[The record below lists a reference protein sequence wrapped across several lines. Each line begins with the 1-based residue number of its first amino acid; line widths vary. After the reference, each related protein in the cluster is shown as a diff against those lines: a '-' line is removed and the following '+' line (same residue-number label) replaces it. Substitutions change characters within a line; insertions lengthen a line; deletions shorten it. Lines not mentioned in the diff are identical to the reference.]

1 MRICIVVG
9 TRPEIIKMSSIIR
22 LCEKENIDYYIVH
35 TGQHYSLSLDKIFF
49 DELNLPKPKYNL
61 EVGSATHSKQ
71 TASILN
77 RIDDV
82 LLADKPDI
90 ILVQGD
96 TNSVLAAALAGSKAK
111 IKVGHVEAGLRSFDW
126 NMPEEINRVVADHIS
141 NFLYAPTENSML
153 NLIREGIAEEKIIVT
168 GNTVTDALFENLI
181 IAREREKDKQKNFDN
196 YILATFHR
204 PENVDNKQK
213 LENIIN
219 ALKIVSDL
227 NHLSVIVPLHPRT
240 RKMISEFDIDITSN
254 SLKFIEPV
262 GYLDF
267 LLLESEAALILTDSG
282 GAQEE
287 ACILKVPCVT
297 LRENTER
304 PETIDIGANTLAG
317 TDLEVIIK
325 SSQEMIRKSRT
336 WDSPYGDGSAAEKII
351 NHVLRNI

>member
-1 MRICIVVG
+1 
-9 TRPEIIKMSSIIR
+9 
-22 LCEKENIDYYIVH
+22 
-35 TGQHYSLSLDKIFF
+35 
-49 DELNLPKPKYNL
+49 
-61 EVGSATHSKQ
+61 
-71 TASILN
+71 
-77 RIDDV
+77 
-82 LLADKPDI
+82 
-90 ILVQGD
+90 
-96 TNSVLAAALAGSKAK
+96 
-111 IKVGHVEAGLRSFDW
+111 
-126 NMPEEINRVVADHIS
+126 
-141 NFLYAPTENSML
+141 
-153 NLIREGIAEEKIIVT
+153 
-168 GNTVTDALFENLI
+168 VTDALFENLI